1 MPLYDPRNPLA
12 GGPEDLHDLIDQF
25 SGDAL
30 GQRPGY
36 EDEAG
41 QYETPYQGVT
51 ERYGGQAGHEA
62 QEIKY
67 NNPANVFHEDGSI
80 TGRATRFATKK
91 DLDVYARG
99 GGLKYG
105 DNGVGYYGHNTAGS
119 TPFVAVSRTLLRQ
132 TYGHENAGKG
142 QFVEV
147 TAPNGRKAVFEIGDV
162 GPRIKSANQPLIE
175 LNDEAARQLGSGD
188 SSGYNYRLLPRQ

>member
-1 MPLYDPRNPLA
+1 MNPLYSGPPDLRDIIDRFA
-12 GGPEDLHDLIDQF
+12 EGDESGEGG
-25 SGDAL
+25 SGDEVA
-30 GQRPGY
+30 GDY
-36 EDEAG
+36 ES
-41 QYETPYQGVT
+41 PYQGVT
-51 ERYGGQAGHEA
+51 EGYGGGHDVHD
-62 QEIKY
+62 IRY
-67 NNPANVFHEDGSI
+67 NNPENRFNADGSI
-80 TGRATRFATKK
+80 TGRATRFATPK
-91 DLDVYARG
+91 DLAVYAAG

-119 TPFVAVSRTLLRQ
+119 VPYVAVSRTLLRQ

-147 TAPNGRKAVFEIGDV
+147 TAPNGRKGIFEIGDV

-188 SSGYNYRLLPRQ
+188 ANGYNYRLLPRQ